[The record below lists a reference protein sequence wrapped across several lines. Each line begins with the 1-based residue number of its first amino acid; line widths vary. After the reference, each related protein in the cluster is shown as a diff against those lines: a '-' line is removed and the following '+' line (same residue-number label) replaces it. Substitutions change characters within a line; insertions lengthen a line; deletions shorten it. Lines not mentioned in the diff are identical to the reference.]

1 MKPTHDRIDEL
12 HRIGC
17 IACKLSLRS
26 SQAQIHHLNE
36 GGHAGQKRRGA
47 DFTIPL
53 CPWHHQGIPPDPMTV
68 KQAEA
73 YYGPSLAYAPRAFRE
88 KYGSD
93 NKLLGQVNKI
103 ISERRKP

>member
-1 MKPTHDRIDEL
+1 MKSAFDRIDEL

-47 DFTIPL
+47 DFTIPF